1 MHRYAL
7 IPKLHMLHHSAMR
20 MRQECEKAAYC
31 TNPLS
36 ESVQMQEDFIGRPSR
51 ISRRVGDRVLHLRV
65 LQRSLI
71 AHEAALKAADGDR
84 RF

>member
-1 MHRYAL
+1 
-7 IPKLHMLHHSAMR
+7 MR
-20 MRQECEKAAYC
+20 MREECAAADFC

-36 ESVQMQEDFIGRPSR
+36 ESVQIQEDFIGRPSR
-51 ISRRVGDRVLHLRV
+51 LSRRVSIRALHLRT

-71 AHEAALKAADGDR
+71 AHEFALKAADRDN